1 MPSVYRRNSDKLW
14 VLQFYLFQQKRY
26 VYHEHKEVIDNLDQ
40 LCVVMLTKARH
51 GNSWRNAESDIADWI
66 DKGLLTREDACRLWD
81 WYADTLERKHSFV
94 GIDWDA
100 IRQAYEDRI
109 LAEENLSD
117 PSSKT
122 HKCHMSTA
130 DQVLRWLKANHP
142 TLVTLTSQDVRD
154 WWNDLRKQ
162 YADSTVNKKLTKMR
176 HLLRAAVELK
186 MIVENPAL
194 ASDITAKDAQQRVV
208 IKPER
213 QTKEYRDLH
222 PEECEIIIERLEEK
236 WDLYTQPHASENR
249 KRPMHGCLPIAIFCG
264 LYAGLRNGEMLW
276 LSWPV
281 LRLKR
286 RPMVR
291 IQEVVCQKT
300 GRRWVPKDFEKRE
313 VGVNAKLMP
322 RLKAEYERQE
332 ALGILGQFIIP
343 SGSFTKPH
351 LRGTAATEISLIR
364 SINEFFYNESDM
376 GLDAPQPTYYS
387 FRHTF
392 ATQLLQNGADPRTVQ
407 KRMGHADLK
416 TTEKYLRWIDPKEKV
431 VEDALPY

>member
-40 LCVVMLTKARH
+40 LCVVMLAKARH
-51 GNSWRNAESDIADWI
+51 GNSWRHAESDIADWI

-130 DQVLRWLKANHP
+130 DQVLRWRKANHP

-176 HLLRAAVELK
+176 HLLRAAVA
-186 MIVENPAL
+186 V
-194 ASDITAKDAQQRVV
+194 S
-208 IKPER
+208 
-213 QTKEYRDLH
+213 
-222 PEECEIIIERLEEK
+222 
-236 WDLYTQPHASENR
+236 YTHLT
-249 KRPMHGCLPIAIFCG
+249 LP
-264 LYAGLRNGEMLW
+264 
-276 LSWPV
+276 
-281 LRLKR
+281 
-286 RPMVR
+286 
-291 IQEVVCQKT
+291 T
-300 GRRWVPKDFEKRE
+300 
-313 VGVNAKLMP
+313 
-322 RLKAEYERQE
+322 
-332 ALGILGQFIIP
+332 
-343 SGSFTKPH
+343 
-351 LRGTAATEISLIR
+351 IS
-364 SINEFFYNESDM
+364 
-376 GLDAPQPTYYS
+376 
-387 FRHTF
+387 
-392 ATQLLQNGADPRTVQ
+392 TV
-407 KRMGHADLK
+407 
-416 TTEKYLRWIDPKEKV
+416 
-431 VEDALPY
+431 